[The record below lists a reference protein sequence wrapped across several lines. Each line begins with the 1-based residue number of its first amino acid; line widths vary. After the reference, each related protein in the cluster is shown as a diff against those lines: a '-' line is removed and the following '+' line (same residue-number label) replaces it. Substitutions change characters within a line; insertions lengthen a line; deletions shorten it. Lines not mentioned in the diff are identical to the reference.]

1 MNFLEKSSLHE
12 LDLSKIAWRCQDKA
26 FFERVYTLLRARH
39 VWNAT
44 LVSYAIKHES
54 PEAAREW
61 LLHQQ
66 AFVNSCGPIL
76 RNGLLSIDPEIQGPY
91 EPLQYAPLINPR
103 AHRVGSEWRI
113 GNSAVYSQYT
123 RMLSIL
129 AHKPHLERADK
140 LAICAAMLLQDRI
153 TEAQLWFAS
162 LESNS
167 PDRALQYDYMKA
179 TLDLLH
185 GRVSDART
193 LAGRYTQYPVDRWR
207 QLFTDLLNHL
217 DISDGKSVPAGPH
230 ALPDR
235 EHETDQLAKTEPSL
249 EAETGGKSIKIAVRN
264 LRSIRLKF
272 YPTDPEFSF
281 SANPFNR
288 EDSGTFRFIQP
299 AATLEKIIPEGD
311 TEVTVPI
318 PENLAAT
325 SLMVEVVG
333 AGLRRVI
340 NFSPSILQASFVENY
355 GRLDVREPASQRPVP
370 KIYVKVYAR
379 LASGAVRF
387 FKDGYT
393 DIRGR
398 FDYASLNSSK
408 PLLHPVPRPS
418 VTVSDAMQHPAI
430 QPDEMDQVQKFA
442 VLVVGET
449 GGAVIREVQ
458 APSRFE

>member
-1 MNFLEKSSLHE
+1 
-12 LDLSKIAWRCQDKA
+12 
-26 FFERVYTLLRARH
+26 
-39 VWNAT
+39 
-44 LVSYAIKHES
+44 
-54 PEAAREW
+54 
-61 LLHQQ
+61 
-66 AFVNSCGPIL
+66 
-76 RNGLLSIDPEIQGPY
+76 
-91 EPLQYAPLINPR
+91 
-103 AHRVGSEWRI
+103 
-113 GNSAVYSQYT
+113 
-123 RMLSIL
+123 
-129 AHKPHLERADK
+129 
-140 LAICAAMLLQDRI
+140 
-153 TEAQLWFAS
+153 
-162 LESNS
+162 
-167 PDRALQYDYMKA
+167 
-179 TLDLLH
+179 
-185 GRVSDART
+185 
-193 LAGRYTQYPVDRWR
+193 VDRWR